1 MKKEQDSIFITSTKD
16 FFTEQVEEACHSR
29 KVKTLPAAR
38 DYLVVLLEHYM
49 HTQNL
54 TKKDT
59 LAEMFLKAN
68 SIDESIN
75 RVEMLKQLGDTSLYI
90 SGFFGDSLNRKVVD
104 IDYYASMGG
113 AAFGALATIAA
124 DENNVPVFEEFAHRF
139 MDFVDVLTYISQK
152 TLIQTDQD
160 LLRLYDRYV
169 STGSELAKEQLME
182 KGLLNLP
189 TQNSKNNKQ

>member
-1 MKKEQDSIFITSTKD
+1 MKKEQESIFIASSKD
-16 FFTEQVEEACHSR
+16 FFTEQVDQACHFR
-29 KVKTLPAAR
+29 KVKTLPAVR

-75 RVEMLKQLGDTSLYI
+75 RVEMWKQLGDTSLYI

-113 AAFGALATIAA
+113 AAYSALATIAA

-139 MDFVDVLTYISQK
+139 MEFVDVLTYISQK
-152 TLIQTDQD
+152 ALIQTDQD

-189 TQNSKNNKQ
+189 LPSTKNNKQ

>member
-1 MKKEQDSIFITSTKD
+1 MKKTQDPIFITSSKD
-16 FFTEQVEEACHSR
+16 FFTEQVDRACYSR

-49 HTQNL
+49 HTKNL

-68 SIDESIN
+68 SVDENVN
-75 RVEMLKQLGDTSLYI
+75 RAELLKQLGDTSLYI

-113 AAFGALATIAA
+113 TAYAALASIVA
-124 DENNVPVFEEFAHRF
+124 DEQNAPVFDEFSRRF
-139 MDFVDVLTYISQK
+139 MDFVEVLTYISQK
-152 TLIQTDQD
+152 ALIQTDQD

-182 KGLLNLP
+182 KGLLTFP
-189 TQNSKNNKQ
+189 TPPKTNKQ

>member
-1 MKKEQDSIFITSTKD
+1 MKKVLDPIFIASTKD
-16 FFTEQVEEACHSR
+16 FFTEQVDQACYSR

-38 DYLVVLLEHYM
+38 DYLVVLLEHYI

-68 SIDESIN
+68 SIDENIN
-75 RVEMLKQLGDTSLYI
+75 RTELLKQLGDTSLYI

-113 AAFGALATIAA
+113 TAYAALASMAA
-124 DENNVPVFEEFAHRF
+124 DDQNVPVFEEFARRF

-152 TLIQTDQD
+152 ALVQTDQD

-182 KGLLNLP
+182 QGLLTLP
-189 TQNSKNNKQ
+189 THTKNNKQ